1 MIGQRYSTKK
11 TAVLDVFRRYQSNR
25 GGDEDGVDPAFLSQ
39 RATALENGR
48 YVLAVVGEAKAGKS
62 TLINALLGER
72 ILPTD
77 VLQSSSAVV
86 EIFKSEER
94 FLEVRYANGRSEEI
108 RDDLSTPDTDEAVD
122 YLRKVG
128 ALQDRFRNIPT
139 ALIDSLIVQGRIE
152 PGAALPI
159 PELEKHSGLP
169 LKDREKL
176 VAEYVKGRTLAN
188 IPVQIRF
195 GFPLTYAF
203 DDLRLVDS
211 PGVNAV
217 GGVESRTYD
226 YLHNVNAV
234 LFVHSLEEPIETGS
248 FRDFIMHVVPNRT
261 REALFLVLSKSGLR
275 SEIEVEEK
283 LSEARSL
290 FRQEFDSDR
299 VIAVDSMLQIVSDEI
314 HAFESA
320 LALKRHFGEQ
330 RKHYADLYRSE
341 PQEWRDEAVN
351 YDIRWRLLNETL
363 DAIGEDADRDTVAKE
378 LRRRSNFDNLEDA
391 IEEFSAQAPELQLS
405 ELLLAVRKG
414 YDNQIE
420 AHRQTIELLGKKKQ
434 HPQTFE
440 NEISSIQD
448 RLAEYERE
456 LNDFSESLHRKHTG
470 VNALSRD
477 EVQQIGA
484 QYVERLDD
492 NESDSHVD
500 KMAGDFNDDSAAL
513 VDRIADGIRT
523 ECQSKLESLGS
534 AAKATYNITLPQVD
548 VASITAQAKRQ
559 AYKTVKV
566 KVDDSTGRRAA
577 TGSASGAAAGAGI
590 GFVVGGPLGA
600 LVGAG
605 IGALG
610 GAATGSA
617 LGKKSYKDTKQF
629 DSAKYRQNKRGLIR
643 AAVQEV
649 CNETVPAIVSLLI
662 VNLVETFKR
671 EVGKLIKARRAA
683 LEEMKTRKR
692 TNEEIVADMSSE
704 ERKKK
709 RIDREMG
716 RIAEMLED
724 LR

>member
-1 MIGQRYSTKK
+1 M
-11 TAVLDVFRRYQSNR
+11 
-25 GGDEDGVDPAFLSQ
+25 
-39 RATALENGR
+39 
-48 YVLAVVGEAKAGKS
+48 
-62 TLINALLGER
+62 
-72 ILPTD
+72 
-77 VLQSSSAVV
+77 
-86 EIFKSEER
+86 
-94 FLEVRYANGRSEEI
+94 
-108 RDDLSTPDTDEAVD
+108 
-122 YLRKVG
+122 
-128 ALQDRFRNIPT
+128 
-139 ALIDSLIVQGRIE
+139 
-152 PGAALPI
+152 
-159 PELEKHSGLP
+159 
-169 LKDREKL
+169 
-176 VAEYVKGRTLAN
+176 
-188 IPVQIRF
+188 
-195 GFPLTYAF
+195 
-203 DDLRLVDS
+203 
-211 PGVNAV
+211 
-217 GGVESRTYD
+217 
-226 YLHNVNAV
+226 
-234 LFVHSLEEPIETGS
+234 
-248 FRDFIMHVVPNRT
+248 
-261 REALFLVLSKSGLR
+261 LSKSGLR

-414 YDNQIE
+414 YDNQLE